1 MVPIRS
7 CIACRSRESSQELL
21 HLVVVEDRVLP
32 DPDRKLNGL
41 GGRGAWLHPK
51 CFELALQRRSFHR
64 AFKSEAK
71 LQFHELEIFLTAGFT
86 KNKEQK

>member
-21 HLVVVEDRVLP
+21 HLVVVEGRVVP
-32 DPDRKLNGL
+32 DPNRTLN
-41 GGRGAWLHPK
+41 GRGAWLHSK
-51 CFELALQRRSFHR
+51 CFELAVQRRSFQR
-64 AFKSEAK
+64 AFKSGED
-71 LQFHELEIFLTAGFT
+71 LQYQDLEVFLKSSFM